1 MGFIWVHSVDV
12 HHEMTSCLQVER
24 NWHVDLFVKAN
35 AKSVAGYGELVASL
49 QRLQLQLKKNGLSQG
64 PGGYTSLEGQIAA
77 VQTLL
82 LSPEFG
88 RALAI
93 HNRVQE
99 VWNQWHPLPSGGSKQ
114 PATAPSPVSTHAQ
127 TLVRD
132 VSLFSNVFNLSQL
145 ILYVGMNAH
154 RISAG
159 KHLGRRPHFLRNRQ
173 KR

>member
-1 MGFIWVHSVDV
+1 VKVNTM
-12 HHEMTSCLQVER
+12 
-24 NWHVDLFVKAN
+24 LFT
-35 AKSVAGYGELVASL
+35 GYGELVASL

-88 RALAI
+88 RALAV
-93 HNRVQE
+93 HNKVQE
-99 VWNQWHPLPSGGSKQ
+99 VWNQWHTQPSGGSRQ

-132 VSLFSNVFNLSQL
+132 VSLFAVSSFSVHN
-145 ILYVGMNAH
+145 M
-154 RISAG
+154 
-159 KHLGRRPHFLRNRQ
+159 
-173 KR
+173 